1 MYMYGNFVG
10 FGMCHGHQQD
20 DYMFNPGDP
29 FKENLHLP
37 VLLGGSSY
45 PNLRD
50 TNPGWDF
57 HNGLINKNPAKS
69 SCRKF
74 P

>member
-50 TNPGWDF
+50 TNPG
-57 HNGLINKNPAKS
+57 
-69 SCRKF
+69 
-74 P
+74 